1 VCAAACDNDRVH
13 LKLNASWCLL
23 AVGLGICAWVSAHAQ
38 AEPEPPITRLPVV
51 VHMAQVDGHSVAEPA
66 FVAER
71 IQRANEIFAPYG
83 VAFVVQREVP
93 LAAQHARLESRADRD
108 ALGAQVT
115 RKVIDCFVVE
125 SLRDVDDP
133 ERMRRGVH
141 WHARTRAGAHYVI
154 ISTLGGPGV
163 LAHELGHYL
172 GNPEH
177 SQTLGNLMSY
187 TWGDGLP
194 VLDADQLGRLR
205 RSLRGYIQRGDLVPT
220 RDAHAE
226 SH

>member
-1 VCAAACDNDRVH
+1 LN
-13 LKLNASWCLL
+13 LKPSLGLLGL
-23 AVGLGICAWVSAHAQ
+23 AVGLGLCAWVSAQAQ
-38 AEPEPPITRLPVV
+38 PITRLPLL
-51 VHMAQVDGHSVAEPA
+51 VHMAHVDGHPVADPT

-93 LAAQHARLESRADRD
+93 LAQQHARLESREDRD
-108 ALGAQVT
+108 ALGTQVT

-133 ERMRRGVH
+133 TQMRRGVH
-141 WHARTRAGAHYVI
+141 WHARTRAGAHFVI

-177 SQTLGNLMSY
+177 SQTPGNLMSY

-194 VLDADQLGRLR
+194 VLDAGQVGRLR
-205 RSLRGYIQRGDLVPT
+205 RSLRGYIERGDLAPA
-220 RDAHAE
+220 RDARAE